1 MTGGYTNTTFE
12 GAIPRRRP
20 GPLMVGLILLLM
32 FLAGIAFG
40 MSL

>member
-1 MTGGYTNTTFE
+1 MSREYRDTTFE
-12 GAIPRRRP
+12 EAIPRRRP